1 MRVSLAEE
9 EPITRPKGLLK
20 GQSSVPLGRTAGGFR
35 LGSEQLGVGHLAP
48 ATRPR
53 EVEANVPGSCSSR
66 HHLCPEKCHRE
77 VRPQPVRRGFGI
89 IRCLLAELLRGGP
102 DGHRAEPLLRFLLPS
117 VTGRFP
123 PLGLARGKGIRG
135 QSGTCSPLTV
145 AFPVPSV
152 LL

>member
-9 EPITRPKGLLK
+9 EPIMPPKGLLK

-53 EVEANVPGSCSSR
+53 EVEANVPGSCSGR
-66 HHLCPEKCHRE
+66 RHLCPEKCHRE
-77 VRPQPVRRGFGI
+77 VRPQPVRRGFGV

-102 DGHRAEPLLRFLLPS
+102 GRPQSRAAEWGTRRAQSRAAAAVP
-117 VTGRFP
+117 V
-123 PLGLARGKGIRG
+123 ARCHWMFSTPGPG
-135 QSGTCSPLTV
+135 QR
-145 AFPVPSV
+145 
-152 LL
+152 

>member
-1 MRVSLAEE
+1 MSPEAAAAAATSARRNATARCVRSLFDKVLASYDVSWL
-9 EPITRPKGLLK
+9 
-20 GQSSVPLGRTAGGFR
+20 S
-35 LGSEQLGVGHLAP
+35 
-48 ATRPR
+48 
-53 EVEANVPGSCSSR
+53 
-66 HHLCPEKCHRE
+66 
-77 VRPQPVRRGFGI
+77 RRGGD
-89 IRCLLAELLRGGP
+89 L
-102 DGHRAEPLLRFLLPS
+102 DGHRAEPLLRFLLPG